1 MEVVAGSLKILHS
14 QSLLKNNMQAL
25 QRILVVS
32 AVTNLFLVALVGVLL
47 RCFPFFSYFPLTYKN
62 LLHGHSHFAFGGWV
76 MPAILALILKCFPD
90 LQKAVDY
97 RHWRNISFLLLFS
110 AYGMLIAFSIQGY
123 KPVSI
128 AFSTLSIMGGFY
140 LVVVCWRVMSL
151 IKPAVSLNFLK
162 AGLFYFVL
170 SSVGP
175 FATGPLIAF
184 GQSGS
189 PIYFDAIYFYLH
201 FQYNGWF
208 LFAVLA
214 FFYKYLE
221 QKGTATNG
229 KKVFWLMNFAC
240 VPTYFLSVLWH
251 QPSVLFNIVG
261 GLGAVIQC
269 AALYFLLRDLRLLNF
284 TNKPLKTL
292 VYLSF
297 ISLSTK
303 IILQLVSAFPDIALL
318 AYHHRNFVI
327 AYLHLVLLGFTSLFL
342 LGWIIKVYAVTVN
355 RELKAGIGL
364 FIIAFVCSEL
374 LLIASPVANILGYQ
388 IPVYA
393 LLLLLFSMLLPLG
406 IALFSRRFVFQK
418 DHDSILR

>member
-1 MEVVAGSLKILHS
+1 
-14 QSLLKNNMQAL
+14 
-25 QRILVVS
+25 
-32 AVTNLFLVALVGVLL
+32 
-47 RCFPFFSYFPLTYKN
+47 
-62 LLHGHSHFAFGGWV
+62 
-76 MPAILALILKCFPD
+76 
-90 LQKAVDY
+90 
-97 RHWRNISFLLLFS
+97 
-110 AYGMLIAFSIQGY
+110 
-123 KPVSI
+123 
-128 AFSTLSIMGGFY
+128 
-140 LVVVCWRVMSL
+140 
-151 IKPAVSLNFLK
+151 
-162 AGLFYFVL
+162 
-170 SSVGP
+170 
-175 FATGPLIAF
+175 
-184 GQSGS
+184 
-189 PIYFDAIYFYLH
+189 
-201 FQYNGWF
+201 
-208 LFAVLA
+208 
-214 FFYKYLE
+214 
-221 QKGTATNG
+221 
-229 KKVFWLMNFAC
+229 MNFAC

-303 IILQLVSAFPDIALL
+303 IILQLVSTFPDIALL

-364 FIIAFVCSEL
+364 FIIACVCSEL
-374 LLIASPVANILGYQ
+374 LLIAWPVANIFGYQ
-388 IPVYA
+388 IPGYA

-418 DHDSILR
+418 EYNIILR